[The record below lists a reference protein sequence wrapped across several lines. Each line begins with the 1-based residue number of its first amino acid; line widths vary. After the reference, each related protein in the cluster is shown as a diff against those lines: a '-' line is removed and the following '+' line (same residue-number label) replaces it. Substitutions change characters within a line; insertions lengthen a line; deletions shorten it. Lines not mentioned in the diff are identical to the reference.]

1 MPGYGYAA
9 VSKSKI
15 AGWMALMRDFL
26 RGRTTLLRVY
36 LLVDG
41 RHGLKGVDLE
51 MMDLLDASASSYQ
64 VVLTKR
70 DEVKPSAQ
78 AAQVAATLAAL
89 AKRPAAFPEVL
100 FVSSHG
106 GDGMPELRAAIH
118 LLLRQGGR

>member
-36 LLVDG
+36 VLVDG
-41 RHGLKGVDLE
+41 RHGLKSADLE
-51 MMDLLDASASSYQ
+51 MMDLLDRSASSYQ

-70 DEVKPSAQ
+70 DEVKLSEQ
-78 AAQVAATLAAL
+78 DERVATTLAAL

-100 FVSSHG
+100 FVSSHTG
-106 GDGMPELRAAIH
+106 EDVGALRGAIH
-118 LLLRQGGR
+118 LLLRQGGY